1 MKISKDIKIPN
12 AIKGEPVKISC
23 CNNNVAKV
31 WINEKQAEEFS
42 ELGIPVWT
50 ITGIKKF
57 FIMLPISVLKEYAIS
72 SGNRE

>member
-1 MKISKDIKIPN
+1 MKIKKDMKIPDIPN
-12 AIKGEPVKISC
+12 AKPVKVKS
-23 CNNNVAKV
+23 CNNGVAKV
-31 WINEKQAEEFS
+31 WINERQAEEFS

-50 ITGIKKF
+50 ITGIKKY

>member
-1 MKISKDIKIPN
+1 MKIKKDMKIPGISN
-12 AIKGEPVKISC
+12 AKPAKIKS
-23 CNNNVAKV
+23 CNNGIAKV
-31 WINEKQAEEFS
+31 YINEKQAEEFS

-50 ITGIKKF
+50 ITGIKMY